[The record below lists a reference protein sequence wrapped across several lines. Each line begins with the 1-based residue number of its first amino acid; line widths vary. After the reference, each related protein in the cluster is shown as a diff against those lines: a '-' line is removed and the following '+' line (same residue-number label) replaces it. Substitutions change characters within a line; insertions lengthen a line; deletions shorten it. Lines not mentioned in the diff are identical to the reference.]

1 MTPDY
6 YKGIKY
12 HYDKQLNYIEIFVES
27 PEFTNDKSSIDALS
41 KLVELVS
48 KIPVDYL
55 IFNKKISDFELNRNL
70 HGFVKKYIYK
80 HFQSDGVKK
89 VFLLMNTER
98 FEKDYKR
105 KFSDW
110 NQFMIA
116 TTSMDIIKDWLTKK
130 TKTFQ

>member
-1 MTPDY
+1 MSTDF

-12 HYDKQLNYIEIFVES
+12 QHNKQLNYIEIYVES
-27 PEFTNDKSSIDALS
+27 PEFTNDKSGIDALS

-48 KIPVDYL
+48 KVQVDYL
-55 IFNKKISDFELNRNL
+55 IFNKKTSDFELNRNL

-80 HFQSDGVKK
+80 HFQSEGIKK

-116 TTSMDIIKDWLTKK
+116 TTDMDVIIEWIKLQT
-130 TKTFQ
+130 TN